1 MRKVIAS
8 GAIIVYMISVVTFCL
23 LLPKEGEK
31 ATATDFGVMCINAVY
46 PSASIGRR
54 TSEIR
59 ENAEKRDNSVSR
71 EGAKRRSG
79 RRRRR
84 NRSGD
89 FRRR

>member
-46 PSASIGRR
+46 PSASIELAD
-54 TSEIR
+54 S
-59 ENAEKRDNSVSR
+59 RDNEDVPGE
-71 EGAKRRSG
+71 EGGGTDQETSG
-79 RRRRR
+79 
-84 NRSGD
+84 GD
-89 FRRR
+89 DADQ